1 MIEKL
6 IAENKRRFLLQL
18 FAEGDGDGA
27 GDGNGSGSEGGD
39 GGGEGSQGAVELPSF
54 DDFLKEEGNQAEFD
68 RRVQKA
74 VNTAVANA
82 QEKWKA
88 LTDDKLSEAEKLA
101 KMNKEEKALY
111 KAQQAEAEL
120 AALKAK
126 MATAELEKEAR
137 TQLVIIISLAE
148 SATAISTVT
157 IPVAGIFLIIPY
169 STMNVVPITLCS
181 ISESLIP
188 RLFKRL
194 LLIVTSPLVS
204 YLVSYLFSYLFSY
217 QYKQSYIRSRFL
229 P

>member
-18 FAEGDGDGA
+18 FAEGDGGGA
-27 GDGNGSGSEGGD
+27 GDGNGSG
-39 GGGEGSQGAVELPSF
+39 EGSQGTNEPMSF
-54 DDFLKEEGNQAEFD
+54 DDFLKGEGNQAEFD

-82 QEKWKA
+82 QEKWKV

-137 TQLVIIISLAE
+137 KRLSDEGINAPDVIIAGLIREDAE
-148 SATAISTVT
+148 KTSEAVKEFAKLFNDAVGEAVKAKARQKTPEEGGGTGGSAKIDITEMARK
-157 IPVAGIFLIIPY
+157 ARII
-169 STMNVVPITLCS
+169 
-181 ISESLIP
+181 
-188 RLFKRL
+188 
-194 LLIVTSPLVS
+194 
-204 YLVSYLFSYLFSY
+204 
-217 QYKQSYIRSRFL
+217 
-229 P
+229 

>member
-1 MIEKL
+1 MPPIMVYPFPQSVIMGSL
-6 IAENKRRFLLQL
+6 VFGLNIFPANLLGNK
-18 FAEGDGDGA
+18 
-27 GDGNGSGSEGGD
+27 
-39 GGGEGSQGAVELPSF
+39 
-54 DDFLKEEGNQAEFD
+54 
-68 RRVQKA
+68 
-74 VNTAVANA
+74 TI
-82 QEKWKA
+82 
-88 LTDDKLSEAEKLA
+88 TLSSIFGLMFTVTE
-101 KMNKEEKALY
+101 
-111 KAQQAEAEL
+111 
-120 AALKAK
+120 
-126 MATAELEKEAR
+126 ELEKEAR

-194 LLIVTSPLVS
+194 LLMITSPLV
-204 YLVSYLFSYLFSY
+204 SY